1 MANRSFSKH
10 SIDELIDLDFSVS
23 PNTTVVVRMSLGSK
37 TLSGRVKFEWPEE
50 VVSLLEVG
58 SEGDNLVDK
67 VFNAD
72 ETVLSEGGFNDTVVS
87 KRNSLTVDLTVASLV
102 NKL

>member
-23 PNTTVVVRMSLGSK
+23 PDTTVVVRMSLGSK
-37 TLSGRVKFEWPEE
+37 TLFGRVKFEWPEE

-67 VFNAD
+67 VLNAD
-72 ETVLSEGGFNDTVVS
+72 ESVLSEGVFNNTVIS
-87 KRNSLTVDLTVASLV
+87 KRDSLSVDLTISSLV
-102 NKL
+102 NEL